1 MKAKVSKLKKRNI
14 ITPEGKTFKYIFNN
28 EININLNLSPLKVA
42 AQLFDFNNFPFVII
56 YTGRSLVFWHCFHAY
71 ETIPAT
77 PRGAVINYQRVD
89 RSAGSNGRSMK
100 ARN

>member
-1 MKAKVSKLKKRNI
+1 MPKVSKIKE
-14 ITPEGKTFKYIFNN
+14 EGKIFKYIFNN
-28 EININLNLSPLKVA
+28 EININLNLSPLKV

-56 YTGRSLVFWHCFHAY
+56 YTGRSLVFWQCFHAY